1 MIFMEHQFYLKKQLE
16 TNYDFELSC
25 ENQNFGKFG
34 CANCEFKDFSDN
46 TTSAINKCDFK
57 NV

>member
-1 MIFMEHQFYLKKQLE
+1 MEHQFYLKKQLE